1 MTALSSAFCFLPSV
15 FYYLAQPFSFH
26 LEDSPMSN
34 RRRFPWLIIILLLLA
49 CPAFAQRDRDN
60 YASSPLVEISGL
72 VQLPDG
78 GPSAPNITVRLE
90 RFSGGVLDQMPVDD
104 RGKFRFTN
112 LQRGYYTINVSAP
125 GYKQS
130 QQQAD
135 MQVISRTY
143 LVFELVAD
151 KSSAVPTQPTS
162 VIDARVP
169 MEAQA
174 EFAKAHTALT
184 DRKVKDALQHLE
196 KAISLFPEFFEAQLL
211 LGTVYMDALQWK
223 DAETALRRA
232 LEIKPE
238 SATALFSLGE
248 VYRRQ
253 KQYEDAEKV
262 LQDGLKLDENSWQG
276 HFALARLYWEKNEI
290 LKAAPHVGRTLQLKP
305 EFADAHL
312 LAGNL
317 FVRLNL
323 LDRALTEYEEYLR
336 LAPKGEAAEQTRQL
350 MQKIKKALAAKQK

>member
-1 MTALSSAFCFLPSV
+1 
-15 FYYLAQPFSFH
+15 
-26 LEDSPMSN
+26 MSD
-34 RRRFPWLIIILLLLA
+34 RRQTLWLTIVLLLCA
-49 CPAFAQRDRDN
+49 SPALAQRDRDN
-60 YASSPLVEISGL
+60 YASSPLVEISGMI
-72 VQLPDG
+72 QLPAG

-90 RFSGGVLDQMPVDD
+90 RFSGGVLDQMPVDS

-112 LQRGYYTINVSAP
+112 LQRGYYSIFVVAP
-125 GYKQS
+125 GYKPA

-143 LVFELVAD
+143 LIFELAPE
-151 KSSAVPTQPTS
+151 KSNAATNQPTTS

-169 MEAQA
+169 LEAQD
-174 EFAKAHTALT
+174 EFAKARAALQ
-184 DRKVKDALQHLE
+184 DKKAKDALQHLS
-196 KAISLFPEFFEAQLL
+196 KAISLYPEFFEAQFL
-211 LGTVYMDALQWK
+211 LGTTYMDVLQWSE
-223 DAETALRRA
+223 AEATLRRA

-238 SATALFSLGE
+238 NAMVLFSLGE

-253 KQYEDAEKV
+253 KQYADAEKV
-262 LQDGLKLDENSWQG
+262 LQDGLKLDDNSWQG
-276 HFALARLYWEKNEI
+276 HFALARVYWEKDEI

-305 EFADAHL
+305 DFADAHL

-323 LDRALTEYEEYLR
+323 LDRALTEYDEYLR

-350 MQKIKKALAAKQK
+350 AQKIKKALDAKKK